1 MTPTVRCI
9 PLLALAAALAA
20 CGGGGG
26 QPDGARADEQGRLR
40 YGEITF
46 EP

>member
-20 CGGGGG
+20 WGLTMP
-26 QPDGARADEQGRLR
+26 PDDMDLAADAAR
-40 YGEITF
+40 
-46 EP
+46 